1 MILKITLLS
10 NTIITNGNGDAL
22 IDLDCDYNEYG
33 LPYISAK
40 RLKGMLKDSA
50 NELVSM
56 GQDINVLRLFGDEN
70 NEGIIKLSDARLQD
84 YEILEKLSNDFKP
97 DLFKN
102 SFSVVLSQTS
112 LDERGVAK
120 KGSLRRFRA
129 YDKGLI
135 FESEIDENFKQEFQK
150 DLELICLNLR
160 YIGHKR
166 TRGFGK
172 VKCEIIKNKKINE
185 ISKKSGDIMVFTLLD
200 DVVLTNLS
208 GDENTIDTK
217 EYLSASAIKGAFKKL
232 GVEYS
237 KPQNAYFYDDKNIF
251 YPAPM
256 NLKKLKYA
264 QENLKIYTEIDEEK
278 EKEELKKNNDFKIE
292 KKSNIGG
299 YVCIKNSI
307 LSKAKISTINKTHV
321 SLADKENMSLTELE
335 KYESEGKYKNKIFS
349 YTAISKGQQFAI
361 KLDKIDDFSSLN
373 GKVLR
378 LGKSANSQ
386 YGRVKISFESSSNK
400 ESNFNNEFYL
410 VAISPV
416 LLRNEIGGFEPSF
429 DALKNELEKQGLKLE
444 KIVISRYEKA
454 QFYNNSYKCKT
465 PQVMGF
471 SIGSVFK
478 VSGNLNQELVQLK
491 IQDEFGFGWLK
502 AYKSFDNLELKSDK
516 KDNET
521 NQNSKNKLEKLKLS
535 DDELKSIEPALK
547 NILKKDLEQRVFL
560 SDEYKNYE
568 IQYPECKNRSK
579 DKMIKSELAR
589 IEKVLNII
597 GFDNEKSIIDLFKK
611 EFKPKQNGKQNE
623 FLDKMER
630 NKKGLNLSG
639 IDIEKFKLPNY
650 DKYYDKEYLFYLKI
664 KTLISKL
671 KQARKETK

>member
-1 MILKITLLS
+1 MILRITLLS
-10 NTIITNGNGDAL
+10 NAIITNGNGDAL
-22 IDLDCDYNEYG
+22 IDLDSDYNEYG

-50 NELVSM
+50 NELISM

-102 SFSVVLSQTS
+102 SFSVVLNQTS

-129 YDKGLI
+129 YDKGLV
-135 FESEIDENFKQEFQK
+135 FESEIEENLKQEFQK

-172 VKCEIIKNKKINE
+172 VKCEIIDSLSNEKTAQTNE
-185 ISKKSGDIMVFTLLD
+185 IHKDIMVFTLLD
-200 DVVLTNLS
+200 DVVLTSLS
-208 GDENTIDTK
+208 GDENTVDTK
-217 EYLSASAIKGAFKKL
+217 GYLSASAIKGAFKKL
-232 GVEYS
+232 GVEYL

-256 NLKKLKYA
+256 NLKKYKYKDDLA
-264 QENLKIYTEIDEEK
+264 VFNEVTEKGD
-278 EKEELKKNNDFKIE
+278 DE
-292 KKSNIGG
+292 KKSSIGG
-299 YVCIKNSI
+299 YVCIKNGV
-307 LSKAKISTINKTHV
+307 LSKAKISTTNKTHT
-321 SLADKENMSLTELE
+321 SLADKENMSLKELE
-335 KYESEGKYKNKIFS
+335 KYENEGEYKNKIFS
-349 YTAISKGQQFAI
+349 YTALSKGQKFAI
-361 KLDKIDDFSSLN
+361 KLDKNDNFSSLN

-386 YGRVKISFESSSNK
+386 YGRVKISFESSSDNEASFNK
-400 ESNFNNEFYL
+400 EFYL
-410 VAISPV
+410 VAISPI
-416 LLRNEIGGFEPSF
+416 LIRGNDGGFEPSF
-429 DALKNELEKQGLKLE
+429 DALKNALEKQGLKLE

-478 VSGNLNQELVQLK
+478 VNGNLNQELVQLV

-502 AYKSFDNLELKSDK
+502 AYKSFDNLVLEKNEQEKSQTNEISQNELK
-516 KDNET
+516 N
-521 NQNSKNKLEKLKLS
+521 
-535 DDELKSIEPALK
+535 IEPALK
-547 NILKKDLEQRVFL
+547 NILKQDLEQRVFL
-560 SDEYKNYE
+560 SDEYKNYV
-568 IQYPECKNRSK
+568 IQDENYKKHGETFSA
-579 DKMIKSELAR
+579 SELSRMQSIVNAFETNKDFKKQFEDKYKDSAFYKKMQDKGLR
-589 IEKVLNII
+589 LDK
-597 GFDNEKSIIDLFKK
+597 FDVAKHENEKYKSFYTEKIRNEIAKK
-611 EFKPKQNGKQNE
+611 V
-623 FLDKMER
+623 
-630 NKKGLNLSG
+630 
-639 IDIEKFKLPNY
+639 
-650 DKYYDKEYLFYLKI
+650 
-664 KTLISKL
+664 LISKI
-671 KQARKETK
+671 KQARKMLKKDEK

>member
-84 YEILEKLSNDFKP
+84 YDILEKLSNDFKP

-256 NLKKLKYA
+256 NLKKLKCA
-264 QENLKIYTEIDEEK
+264 QENLKIYTEIDEAK

-292 KKSNIGG
+292 KKSSIGG
-299 YVCIKNSI
+299 YISIKNGV
-307 LSKAKISTINKTHV
+307 LAKAKISTINKTHV
-321 SLADKENMSLTELE
+321 SLADKENMSLKELE

-361 KLDKIDDFSSLN
+361 KLMDEENFSELD

-416 LLRNEIGGFEPSF
+416 LLRNEIGGFEPSL

-491 IQDEFGFGWLK
+491 TQDEFGFGWLK

-521 NQNSKNKLEKLKLS
+521 NQNSKNKLEKPKLS

-560 SDEYKNYE
+560 SNEYKNYE

-579 DKMIKSELAR
+579 DKMTKSELAR

>member
-56 GQDINVLRLFGDEN
+56 GQIIDIVKLFGDEN

-84 YEILEKLSNDFKP
+84 YEILEKLSNDFNP

-102 SFSVVLSQTS
+102 SFSVVLSHTS

-172 VKCEIIKNKKINE
+172 VKCEIISSQNDEKTAQTNE
-185 ISKKSGDIMVFTLLD
+185 IHKDIMVFTLLD

-256 NLKKLKYA
+256 NLKKYKYKDDLVVFN
-264 QENLKIYTEIDEEK
+264 ENIEK
-278 EKEELKKNNDFKIE
+278 NDDE

-321 SLADKENMSLTELE
+321 SLADKENMSLKELE

-491 IQDEFGFGWLK
+491 TQDEFGFGWLK

-535 DDELKSIEPALK
+535 DDELKNIEPTLK

-560 SDEYKNYE
+560 SNEYKNYE

-579 DKMIKSELAR
+579 DKMTKSELAR

>member
-84 YEILEKLSNDFKP
+84 YDILEKLSNDFKP

-292 KKSNIGG
+292 KKSSIGG

-361 KLDKIDDFSSLN
+361 KLMDEENFSELD

-416 LLRNEIGGFEPSF
+416 LLRNEIGGFEPSL

-491 IQDEFGFGWLK
+491 TQDEFGFGWLK

-521 NQNSKNKLEKLKLS
+521 NQNSKNKLEKPKLS
-535 DDELKSIEPALK
+535 DDELKNIEPTLK

-560 SDEYKNYE
+560 SNEYKNYE

-579 DKMIKSELAR
+579 DKMTKSELAR

>member
-22 IDLDCDYNEYG
+22 MDLDSEYNEYG

-56 GQDINVLRLFGDEN
+56 GQIIDIVKLFGDEN

-84 YEILEKLSNDFKP
+84 YEILEKLSNDFKA

-102 SFSVVLSQTS
+102 SFSVVLNQTS
-112 LDERGVAK
+112 LDEFKVAK

-129 YDKGLI
+129 YDKGLV

-166 TRGFGK
+166 SRGFGK

-200 DVVLTNLS
+200 DVVLTSLS
-208 GDENTIDTK
+208 GDENTVDTK
-217 EYLSASAIKGAFKKL
+217 GYLSASAIKGAFKKL
-232 GVEYS
+232 GIEYH
-237 KPQNAYFYDDKNIF
+237 KPQNAYFYDGENIF

-256 NLKKLKYA
+256 NLKKYKYKDELMVFN
-264 QENLKIYTEIDEEK
+264 ENTE
-278 EKEELKKNNDFKIE
+278 KNDDE
-292 KKSNIGG
+292 KKSSIGG
-299 YVCIKNSI
+299 YICIKSGV
-307 LSKAKISTINKTHV
+307 LAKANISTINKTHV
-321 SLADKENMSLTELE
+321 SLANKENISLTEFE
-335 KYESEGKYKNKIFS
+335 KYESKGEYKNKIFS
-349 YTAISKGQQFAI
+349 YTALSKGQQFAI

-373 GKVLR
+373 DKILR

-386 YGRVKISFESSSNK
+386 YGRVKISFESSSDK

-410 VAISPV
+410 VAISPI
-416 LLRNEIGGFEPSF
+416 LLRNEMGGFEPSEES
-429 DALKNELEKQGLKLE
+429 LKNELAKYGLELKE
-444 KIVISRYEKA
+444 IVISRYEKA

-478 VSGNLNQELVQLK
+478 VSGNFNQELVQLK

-502 AYKSFDNLELKSDK
+502 AYKSFDNLEL
-516 KDNET
+516 N
-521 NQNSKNKLEKLKLS
+521 KNKIKSKTYEIS
-535 DDELKSIEPALK
+535 SNELKSIEPTLK
-547 NILKKDLEQRVFL
+547 NILKNDLEQRVFL
-560 SDEYKNYE
+560 SDEYKNYKIQDENYKKHGE
-568 IQYPECKNRSK
+568 IFSA
-579 DKMIKSELAR
+579 SELSRMQSIANAFELGKNYKEQFR
-589 IEKVLNII
+589 AKYQESAFYKKMQDKGLRLDK
-597 GFDNEKSIIDLFKK
+597 FDVAKYENEKYKS
-611 EFKPKQNGKQNE
+611 
-623 FLDKMER
+623 
-630 NKKGLNLSG
+630 
-639 IDIEKFKLPNY
+639 
-650 DKYYDKEYLFYLKI
+650 FYTDETREEISKNV
-664 KTLISKL
+664 LISKI
-671 KQARKETK
+671 KQARKTLKKDEK

>member
-56 GQDINVLRLFGDEN
+56 GQIIDIAKLFGDEN

-84 YEILEKLSNDFKP
+84 YEILEKLSNDFNP

-102 SFSVVLSQTS
+102 SFSVVLSHTS

-135 FESEIDENFKQEFQK
+135 FESEIDENLKQEFQK

-172 VKCEIIKNKKINE
+172 VKCEIISSKNDEKTAQTNE
-185 ISKKSGDIMVFTLLD
+185 IHKDIMVFTLLD
-200 DVVLTNLS
+200 DVILTNLS

-237 KPQNAYFYDDKNIF
+237 KPQNAYFYDGKNIF

-256 NLKKLKYA
+256 NLKKYKYKDDLVVFN
-264 QENLKIYTEIDEEK
+264 ENIEK
-278 EKEELKKNNDFKIE
+278 NDDE

-535 DDELKSIEPALK
+535 DDEFKSIEPALK

-560 SDEYKNYE
+560 SNEYKNYE

-579 DKMIKSELAR
+579 DKMTKSELAR

>member
-84 YEILEKLSNDFKP
+84 YDILEKLSNDFKP

-292 KKSNIGG
+292 KKSSIGG
-299 YVCIKNSI
+299 YISIKNGV
-307 LSKAKISTINKTHV
+307 LAKAKISTINKTHV
-321 SLADKENMSLTELE
+321 SLADKENMSLKELE

-361 KLDKIDDFSSLN
+361 KLMDEENFSELD

-416 LLRNEIGGFEPSF
+416 LLRNEIGGFEPSL

-491 IQDEFGFGWLK
+491 TQDEFGFGWLK

-521 NQNSKNKLEKLKLS
+521 NQNSKNKLEKPKLS

-560 SDEYKNYE
+560 SNEYKNYE

-579 DKMIKSELAR
+579 DKMTKSELAR

>member
-1 MILKITLLS
+1 MILRITLLS
-10 NTIITNGNGDAL
+10 NAIITNGNGDAL
-22 IDLDCDYNEYG
+22 IDLDSDYNEYG

-50 NELVSM
+50 NELISM

-102 SFSVVLSQTS
+102 SFSVVLNQTS

-129 YDKGLI
+129 YDKGLV
-135 FESEIDENFKQEFQK
+135 FESEIEENLEFLK

-172 VKCEIIKNKKINE
+172 VKCEIIDSLSNEKAAQTNE
-185 ISKKSGDIMVFTLLD
+185 IHKDIMVFTLLD
-200 DVVLTNLS
+200 DVVLTSLS
-208 GDENTIDTK
+208 GDENTVDTK
-217 EYLSASAIKGAFKKL
+217 GYLSASAIKGAFKKL
-232 GVEYS
+232 GIEYL
-237 KPQNAYFYDDKNIF
+237 KPQNAYFYDDGNIF

-264 QENLKIYTEIDEEK
+264 QENLKIYTEIDEKK

-292 KKSNIGG
+292 KKSSIGG
-299 YVCIKNSI
+299 YISIKNGV
-307 LSKAKISTINKTHV
+307 LAKAKISTINKTHV
-321 SLADKENMSLTELE
+321 SLAGKENMSFKEFE
-335 KYESEGKYKNKIFS
+335 KYESEGEYKNKIFS
-349 YTAISKGQQFAI
+349 YTALSKGQKFAI
-361 KLDKIDDFSSLN
+361 KLDKNDDFSSLN

-386 YGRVKISFESSSNK
+386 YGRVKISFENSSDN
-400 ESNFNNEFYL
+400 EARFNDEFYL
-410 VAISPV
+410 VAISPI
-416 LLRNEIGGFEPSF
+416 LLRGNDGGFEPSF
-429 DALKNELEKQGLKLE
+429 EALKNELEKQGLRLE

-478 VSGNLNQELVQLK
+478 VSGNLNSEFCSVGAQQ
-491 IQDEFGFGWLK
+491 EFGFGSLK
-502 AYKSFDNLELKSDK
+502 AYKSFDNL
-516 KDNET
+516 
-521 NQNSKNKLEKLKLS
+521 KLKNDEKNS
-535 DDELKSIEPALK
+535 QTCEISNDELKAIEPALK
-547 NILKKDLEQRVFL
+547 NILKQDLEQRVFL
-560 SDEYKNYE
+560 SDEYKNYI
-568 IQYPECKNRSK
+568 IQDENYKKHEETFSA
-579 DKMIKSELAR
+579 SELSRMQSIVNAFETNKDFKKQFEDTYKDSAFYKKMQDKGLR
-589 IEKVLNII
+589 LDR
-597 GFDNEKSIIDLFKK
+597 FDVAKHENEKYKSFYTEKIRNEIAKK
-611 EFKPKQNGKQNE
+611 V
-623 FLDKMER
+623 
-630 NKKGLNLSG
+630 
-639 IDIEKFKLPNY
+639 
-650 DKYYDKEYLFYLKI
+650 
-664 KTLISKL
+664 LISKI
-671 KQARKETK
+671 KQARKMLKKDEK

>member
-1 MILKITLLS
+1 MILRITLLS
-10 NTIITNGNGDAL
+10 NAIITNGNGDAL
-22 IDLDCDYNEYG
+22 IDLDSDYNKYG

-56 GQDINVLRLFGDEN
+56 GQKIDVAKLFGNEN
-70 NEGIIKLSDARLQD
+70 EEGVIKLSDARLKGSD
-84 YEILEKLSNDFKP
+84 ILEKLSNGFNP
-97 DLFKN
+97 EIIKN
-102 SFSVVLSQTS
+102 SFSIILNQTS
-112 LDERGVAK
+112 LDECGVAK

-129 YDKGLI
+129 YDKKLV
-135 FESEIDENFKQEFQK
+135 FESEIECDDNLK
-150 DLELICLNLR
+150 DKLELICLNLR

-172 VKCEIIKNKKINE
+172 VKCEIIDSLSDEKVKQTNE
-185 ISKKSGDIMVFTLLD
+185 IHKDIMVFTLLD
-200 DVVLTNLS
+200 DVVLTSLS
-208 GDENTIDTK
+208 GDENTVDTK
-217 EYLSASAIKGAFKKL
+217 GYLSASAIKGAFKKL

-237 KPQNAYFYDDKNIF
+237 KPQNAYFYDGNIF

-256 NLKKLKYA
+256 NLKKLKYT

-292 KKSNIGG
+292 KKSSIGG
-299 YVCIKNSI
+299 YICIKNGV

-321 SLADKENMSLTELE
+321 SLADKENMSLAELE
-335 KYESEGKYKNKIFS
+335 KYENEGEYKNKIFS
-349 YTAISKGQQFAI
+349 YTALSKGQKFAI
-361 KLDKIDDFSSLN
+361 KLDKNDDFSSLN
-373 GKVLR
+373 GDILR

-386 YGRVKISFESSSNK
+386 YGRVKISFESSSDN
-400 ESNFNNEFYL
+400 EAGFNDDFYL
-410 VAISPV
+410 VAISPI
-416 LLRNEIGGFEPSF
+416 LLRGEMGGFEPSKES
-429 DALKNELEKQGLKLE
+429 LENELKKLGLELKE
-444 KIVISRYEKA
+444 IVISRYEKA

-491 IQDEFGFGWLK
+491 TQDKFGFGWLK
-502 AYKSFDNLELKSDK
+502 SYKSFDNLVLE
-516 KDNET
+516 
-521 NQNSKNKLEKLKLS
+521 KNKQEKSQTNEISQNEPKRPS
-535 DDELKSIEPALK
+535 DDELKAIEPALK
-547 NILKKDLEQRVFL
+547 SILKQDLEQRVFL

-579 DKMIKSELAR
+579 DKMTKSELAR
-589 IEKVLNII
+589 IEKVLNNIR
-597 GFDNEKSIIDLFKK
+597 FDNEKSIIDLFKK

-630 NKKGLNLSG
+630 DKKGLNLSG

-664 KTLISKL
+664 KTLISKI